1 MTRIGTVLSI
11 GDPVMAELIAQAFDV
26 LWIDLEHG
34 ALSPRDAQVLA
45 LAVQSTGAQALVR
58 VPSARADVLPAIL
71 DAGVDGIV
79 VRSVGSAEEARDAV
93 RRLHYPPAGERG
105 FGPRRAGAYGR
116 ETDYASSVAAKPYC
130 VMQIESPGG
139 LAEVDRIAAE
149 PGVDCVVLG
158 CSDLATSLG
167 IDRRLDAPQLADAA
181 GEVARAARQADIAFG
196 VAGGGSAR
204 LLAKLA
210 SDRADM
216 VVLGSDVR
224 LYAAGVD
231 AQAKGLRDTLET
243 ARATA

>member
-1 MTRIGTVLSI
+1 
-11 GDPVMAELIAQAFDV
+11 
-26 LWIDLEHG
+26 
-34 ALSPRDAQVLA
+34 
-45 LAVQSTGAQALVR
+45 VQSTGAQALVR
-58 VPSARADVLPAIL
+58 VPSAGADVLPAIL

-79 VRSVGSAEEARDAV
+79 VPSVGSADQARDAV
-93 RRLHYPPAGERG
+93 RRLYYPPAGERG

-116 ETDYASSVAAKPYC
+116 ETEAANPYC

-181 GEVARAARQADIAFG
+181 AQVARAARQAEIAFG

-204 LLAKLA
+204 LLAQLA
-210 SDRADM
+210 SGRADM

-231 AQAKGLRDTLET
+231 AQAKALRDTLET
-243 ARATA
+243 ARAAA